1 VRSVIPLLDHLDA
14 AEREAVLPR
23 NRQTERSLRL
33 LEWPRV
39 LDQIAGFC
47 LNGPAAERVRQR
59 RPYVRLEPIELQW
72 QLADELRPLGEA
84 GRWPPLM
91 DVALLVA
98 LLERPQPL
106 QLSGGDLVLVAAGA
120 AGLDDLRDFFG
131 RARVACPTWGDAA
144 AGLAGFSAL
153 VGEIQ
158 RALERDG
165 RLKDTASP
173 ALGRLRRAAAAQ
185 ERAVRQAMDDAMA
198 EARRQGWTTADEVT
212 LRGDRFCLPLRAGAR
227 RRVQGIIHARSATGQ
242 TLFVEPAEVV
252 DLHNEL
258 AELRLEIAGEEA
270 RILQLLNRS
279 VERAAPSLRTACRF
293 MLLVDE
299 VRATLLWSR
308 EFAGRRPRLGAQRSL
323 RICRARHPL
332 LLQFGPRGLASER
345 APQEGQDMPPG
356 GSAATRASA
365 VIPLDLELPPEKR
378 VVVISGPN
386 AGGKSVALKTVGVLT
401 LLAQSGWD
409 VPAREDTSLP
419 FFQRLFVDLGDEQ
432 SIEQSLSSFSA
443 HLGHLV
449 DFLAAADVDTLVLCD
464 EIGSGTD
471 PEEGTA
477 LAFTVLEG
485 LAERDCTVLAST
497 HLGLLKAAVHDHP
510 AMVNAA
516 MDYDEQTLRP
526 LFTLRL
532 GVPGTSHAFDIAGR
546 WGFPPALLARARARV
561 GEERFQIERL
571 LTELGSR
578 ARSLAESESEARQ
591 RTDSLRR
598 REEELAQRLSEIEK
612 ERLRLLADTRQEGEE
627 LLREGR
633 SLLERAVR
641 EIRSTGGDRVVTRR
655 AREELERL
663 SEHLPAAAPGDA
675 RSQELT
681 AGQRVHI
688 PHLGLSGRV
697 VEVRGERIIAEA
709 NGLRLTLT
717 RDALEVAA
725 TPPEESETPARAD
738 GGWRWREGPPE
749 LQHEIDLRGQR
760 GEEAWAQLDLLI
772 DRSIPA
778 GLDELLVIHGVGTGR
793 LRGFLQ
799 ERLAADP
806 RVSYFEDAPLDRGG
820 HGATIIRLAGS

>member
-1 VRSVIPLLDHLDA
+1 MSSVISLLDRLDA

-23 NRQTERSLRL
+23 DRQTERSLRL

-39 LDQIAGFC
+39 LDQIAGYC
-47 LNGPAAERVRQR
+47 LNGPAAEGVRRR

-72 QLADELRPLGEA
+72 RLADELRPLGEA
-84 GRWPPLM
+84 GRWPPLL
-91 DVALLVA
+91 DAAPLLE

-106 QLSGGDLVLVAAGA
+106 QLSGGDLVMVAAA
-120 AGLDDLRDFFG
+120 AGGLDELREFFA
-131 RARVACPTWGDAA
+131 RARAACPTWGEAA
-144 AGLAGFSAL
+144 AGLAVFSGL
-153 VGEIQ
+153 NGEIR
-158 RALERDG
+158 RALDRDG
-165 RLKDTASP
+165 RLRDTASP
-173 ALGRLRRAAAAQ
+173 ALGRLRRSAAGQ
-185 ERAVRQAMDDAMA
+185 ERAVRQAMDTAMA
-198 EARRQGWTTADEVT
+198 EARRQGWTTADEAT
-212 LRGDRFCLPLRAGAR
+212 LRGDRFCLPLRAGSR
-227 RRVQGIIHARSATGQ
+227 RRVQGIVHARSATGQ
-242 TLFVEPAEVV
+242 TLFVEPAAVV

-270 RILQLLNRS
+270 RILQLLNRA
-279 VERAAPSLRTACRF
+279 VERDAPSLRTACRF
-293 MLLVDE
+293 LLLVDE
-299 VRATLLWSR
+299 VRASLLWSR
-308 EFAGRRPRLGAQRSL
+308 EYAGRRPRLGARRSL

-332 LLQFGPRGLASER
+332 LLQFGPRALTAAAPSPEER
-345 APQEGQDMPPG
+345 EAAPA
-356 GSAATRASA
+356 GSARTEAAA
-365 VIPLDLELPPEKR
+365 VVPLDLELPPGKR

-386 AGGKSVALKTVGVLT
+386 AGGKSVALKTVGVLA
-401 LLAQSGWD
+401 LLAQRGWD

-419 FFQRLFVDLGDEQ
+419 LVQRLFVDLGDEQ

-449 DFLAAADVDTLVLCD
+449 DFLAAADADTLVLCD

-471 PEEGTA
+471 PQEGTA

-510 AMVNAA
+510 AMLNAA

-546 WGFPPALLARARARV
+546 WGFPPVLLARARARV

-571 LTELGSR
+571 LAELGTR

-591 RTDSLRR
+591 RAASLRR
-598 REEELAQRLSEIEK
+598 REEELAQRLAGIESERRE
-612 ERLRLLADTRQEGEE
+612 LLAETRREGEE

-633 SLLERAVR
+633 SRLERAVR
-641 EIRSTGGDRVVTRR
+641 EIRSSGGDRVVTRR

-663 SEHLPAAAPGDA
+663 SGSLPVAAAGEDRPP
-675 RSQELT
+675 QLT

-697 VEVRGERIIAEA
+697 IEVRGERVIAEA
-709 NGLRLTLT
+709 EGLRLTLN
-717 RDALEVAA
+717 RDAVEAA
-725 TPPEESETPARAD
+725 APAEEGDAPAPAA
-738 GGWRWREGPPE
+738 GGWRWRAGPPE

-760 GEEAWAQLDLLI
+760 AEEAWDQLDLLI

-778 GLDELLVIHGVGTGR
+778 GLDELLVIHGIGTGR
-793 LRGFLQ
+793 LRSFLH
-799 ERLAADP
+799 ERLAGDP
-806 RVSYFEDAPLDRGG
+806 RVSHFEDAPLDRGG
-820 HGATIIRLAGS
+820 HGATVIRLAGA